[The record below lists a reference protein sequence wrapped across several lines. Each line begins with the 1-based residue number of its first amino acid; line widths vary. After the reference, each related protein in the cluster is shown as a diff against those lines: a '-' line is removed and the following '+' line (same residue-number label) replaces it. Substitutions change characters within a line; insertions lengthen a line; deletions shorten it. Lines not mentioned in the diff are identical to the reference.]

1 MDFAAFKSGVKQ
13 NFALDLDSYKEAQLK
28 RRLEGFLAR
37 HKTDYGTYFRQLLAN
52 QGKFKEFV
60 DFLTINVSEFFRDP
74 KLFRVLEGDVLPG
87 LLARRHSLRVW
98 SAACSIGAEPYSLAI
113 LMEELS
119 PGRRHQTLAT
129 DIDQQI
135 LQTAQQA
142 TYGPESLRNVSSAR
156 LARFFTGEAQ
166 GKRTVVD
173 QIRRRVEFRQHN
185 LLKDPFERDFDLIA
199 CRNVLIYFT
208 REAQND
214 LFLKFSRSLTPGG
227 FLFIGGSE
235 MIFRY
240 HEFDLEKVSTCLYT
254 REGNREI

>member
-1 MDFAAFKSGVKQ
+1 
-13 NFALDLDSYKEAQLK
+13 
-28 RRLEGFLAR
+28 
-37 HKTDYGTYFRQLLAN
+37 
-52 QGKFKEFV
+52 
-60 DFLTINVSEFFRDP
+60 
-74 KLFRVLEGDVLPG
+74 
-87 LLARRHSLRVW
+87 VW

-113 LMEELS
+113 LLEELS
-119 PGRRHQTLAT
+119 PGRRHQILAT

-135 LQTAQQA
+135 LQVARQA
-142 TYGPESLRNVSSAR
+142 TYGPESLRNVSQAR
-156 LARFFTGEAQ
+156 LTRFFTQEADRKQ
-166 GKRTVVD
+166 TLVD
-173 QIRRRVEFRQHN
+173 ELRRRVEFRQHN

-240 HEFDLEKVSTCLYT
+240 HEFGLDKVSTCLYT
-254 REGNREI
+254 RVGSRDI